1 MLAAHPSR
9 PDLPP
14 YRYSGDTHATP
25 AFLPRFVPEERAPTP
40 LRAIAGLGRATRQ
53 VGMDALTL
61 THFVGGVL
69 RGGLSYPPTARTL
82 WTRNLLNQVRFT
94 AVQALPFLGTIA
106 ILIGVTVIVQAN
118 AQAVKFGVSDVLGK
132 ILTSVVV
139 RELGPL
145 LTAIVVLGRSGT
157 AIAAE
162 LATSSV
168 LGETDAMEAMG
179 VDPLQYLVF
188 PRVVGGA
195 ISVALLVVFFNAI
208 TLVGGALAAWVV
220 GAVSLGEYMGSL
232 RLALAPGDLI
242 IMVGKGAIFGA
253 GIATL
258 CAYAGLMGGRTPP
271 DIPRSV
277 TQGVVLSLLF
287 VFAISA
293 LFTVLAYT

>member
-1 MLAAHPSR
+1 M
-9 PDLPP
+9 PP
-14 YRYSGDTHATP
+14 YRHSEQLRSTP
-25 AFLPRFVPEERAPTP
+25 VFLPRFEPEEPHRTP
-40 LRAIAGLGRATRQ
+40 QRLISALGGATRQ
-53 VGMDALTL
+53 LGYALIL
-61 THFVGGVL
+61 THFLGAVL
-69 RGGLSYPPTARTL
+69 RGGLTYPETARTH
-82 WTRNLLNQVRFT
+82 WARNLLTQVRFT

-106 ILIGVTVIVQAN
+106 VLIGVTVIVQAN
-118 AQAVKFGVSDVLGK
+118 AQAVRFGVSDVLGR

-162 LATSSV
+162 LATSTV

-179 VDPLQYLVF
+179 IDPLQYLVF
-188 PRVVGGA
+188 PRVLGGA

-208 TLVGGALAAWVV
+208 TLGSGALAAWVL
-220 GAVSLGEYMGSL
+220 GAVSIGEYMGSL
-232 RLALAPGDLI
+232 RLALSPGDLVL
-242 IMVGKGAIFGA
+242 MVGKGAIFGA

-277 TQGVVLSLLF
+277 THGVVLSLLF
-287 VFAISA
+287 VFAVSA

>member
-1 MLAAHPSR
+1 VSSYKFS
-9 PDLPP
+9 DEFN
-14 YRYSGDTHATP
+14 TTP
-25 AFLPRFVPEERAPTP
+25 AFLPRVETLEHSSVP
-40 LRAIAGLGRATRQ
+40 LRAIAGLGRSVRGLGVQGIT
-53 VGMDALTL
+53 V
-61 THFVGGVL
+61 THFIGAVL
-69 RGGLSYPPTARTL
+69 RGGLTYPATARTA
-82 WTRNLLNQVRFT
+82 WTRSLLNQVRFT

-106 ILIGVTVIVQAN
+106 LLIGMTVIVQAN
-118 AQAVKFGVSDVLGK
+118 AQAVKFGFSDVLGR

-162 LATSSV
+162 LATSTV

-179 VDPLQYLVF
+179 IDPLQYLVF

-208 TLVGGALAAWVV
+208 SLIGGALAAWVI
-220 GAVSLGEYMGSL
+220 GAVSLQEYLGSL
-232 RLALAPGDLI
+232 RLALSLGDLVL
-242 IMVGKGAIFGA
+242 MVGKGAVFGA

-271 DIPRSV
+271 DIPKSV
-277 TQGVVLSLLF
+277 THGVVLSLLF
-287 VFAISA
+287 VVAVSA
-293 LFTVLAYT
+293 LFTVIAYT

>member
-1 MLAAHPSR
+1 MPS
-9 PDLPP
+9 
-14 YRYSGDTHATP
+14 YRFSGEFNTTP
-25 AFLPRFVPEERAPTP
+25 AFLPRAEVARPQAVP
-40 LRAIAGLGRATRQ
+40 LRAIAALGRGARELGT
-53 VGMDALTL
+53 DALTI
-61 THFVGGVL
+61 THFIGAVL
-69 RGGLSYPPTARTL
+69 RGGLTYPATARTH

-94 AVQALPFLGTIA
+94 AVQALPFLATIA
-106 ILIGVTVIVQAN
+106 VLIGVTVIVQAN
-118 AQAVKFGVSDVLGK
+118 AQAVKFGFSDVLGR

-162 LATSSV
+162 LATSTV

-179 VDPLQYLVF
+179 IDPLQYLVF

-208 TLVGGALAAWVV
+208 TLGSGAMAAWVL
-220 GAVSLGEYMGSL
+220 GSVSLHEYLGSL
-232 RLALAPGDLI
+232 RLALSPSDLVL
-242 IMVGKGAIFGA
+242 MVFKGAVFGA

-258 CAYAGLMGGRTPP
+258 CAFAGLLGGRTPP

-277 TQGVVLSLLF
+277 THGVVLSLLF
-287 VFAISA
+287 VFAVSA
-293 LFTVLAYT
+293 LFSVLAYA